1 MGGTEIVGSW
11 GPVVAIV
18 AFVLA
23 AAAWREEQTVL
34 AILLA
39 LVGLLFFAPPFIE
52 YVRAAF

>member
-1 MGGTEIVGSW
+1 VGGTEIIGPW

-18 AFVLA
+18 ALVLA